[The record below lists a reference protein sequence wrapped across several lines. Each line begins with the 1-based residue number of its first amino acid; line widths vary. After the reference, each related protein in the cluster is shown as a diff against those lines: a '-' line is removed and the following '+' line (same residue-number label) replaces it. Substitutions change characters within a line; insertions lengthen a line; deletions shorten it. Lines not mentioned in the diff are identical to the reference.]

1 MVTFTEGCPAATL
14 AGLATAG
21 VAGGGGISFTTRT
34 AQELVALLNSCTVH
48 IVMSSTGSSEVNE

>member
-21 VAGGGGISFTTRT
+21 VAGGGAISFTTRT
-34 AQELVALLNSCTVH
+34 AQEFVALLNS
-48 IVMSSTGSSEVNE
+48 